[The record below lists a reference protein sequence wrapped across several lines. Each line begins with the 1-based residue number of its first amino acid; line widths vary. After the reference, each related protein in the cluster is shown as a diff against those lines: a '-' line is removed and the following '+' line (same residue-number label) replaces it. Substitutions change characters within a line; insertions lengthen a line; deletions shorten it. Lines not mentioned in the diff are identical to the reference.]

1 MSSKN
6 NLFTPLKL
14 RGLEFPNRLGIPA
27 MCIVFYFIIIQCEA
41 KDGHLSDFYFDM
53 YGGYAT
59 KGFGCII
66 QEATG
71 ITAEGRITPQYT
83 LNILQ

>member
-1 MSSKN
+1 MSSKD

-27 MCIVFYFIIIQCEA
+27 MCIVFYIIIIQCEA

-71 ITAEGRITPQYT
+71 ITPDGRISIQY
-83 LNILQ
+83 LIFNIQ